1 MHILAHPAHML
12 AHPRTSTHIPSP
24 NLSFEAFAMVMGAY
38 RASIWSQ
45 ATQHHKKT
53 RNLLFYSMQS
63 MILCN
68 QHCQKRFNLC
78 WIERAYAKYPWASLG
93 EPEVQKISCHIQLC
107 RYYCIQTLNCGFFTL
122 MLSILDCW
130 GRLIWFEW
138 CRNAKFLT
146 NPAGRAWTCGVRAS
160 TCVGRAGTC
169 EDVHILC
176 WTCALFS
183 KFLSPTMIFMGMCR
197 K

>member
-63 MILCN
+63 MVLCN

-78 WIERAYAKYPWASLG
+78 WSERAYAKYPWASLG

-107 RYYCIQTLNCGFFTL
+107 RWYCIQTLNFGFLYINVIIFGL
-122 MLSILDCW
+122 LKPFDMISMVYECKIHNKSSRMHIVP
-130 GRLIWFEW
+130 GRKLIVSERKSWIEAV
-138 CRNAKFLT
+138 NDL
-146 NPAGRAWTCGVRAS
+146 
-160 TCVGRAGTC
+160 
-169 EDVHILC
+169 I
-176 WTCALFS
+176 
-183 KFLSPTMIFMGMCR
+183 TMSLYP
-197 K
+197 